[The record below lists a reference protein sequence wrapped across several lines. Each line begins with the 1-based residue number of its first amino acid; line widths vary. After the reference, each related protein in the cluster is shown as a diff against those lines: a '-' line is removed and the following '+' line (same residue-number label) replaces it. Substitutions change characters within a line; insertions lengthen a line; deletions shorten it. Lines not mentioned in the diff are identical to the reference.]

1 MRRES
6 FEVSE
11 AKGARAREKG
21 KKKLSGGES
30 RRLTPGGTI
39 LDGHRVDVGRSKCF
53 GGGFRRLSAKKTG
66 KKPNERGARRR
77 RARGGRGARRC
88 THQGGGEQ
96 GEEDA
101 EAEDDTVTGRFGE
114 DRDIEAS
121 SKHGGLRQLLT
132 GAVQDADGPRT

>member
-77 RARGGRGARRC
+77 RARGGRGARPC

-114 DRDIEAS
+114 DRDAAEEAE
-121 SKHGGLRQLLT
+121 GGGRGLSVRRR
-132 GAVQDADGPRT
+132 GWRGIAE